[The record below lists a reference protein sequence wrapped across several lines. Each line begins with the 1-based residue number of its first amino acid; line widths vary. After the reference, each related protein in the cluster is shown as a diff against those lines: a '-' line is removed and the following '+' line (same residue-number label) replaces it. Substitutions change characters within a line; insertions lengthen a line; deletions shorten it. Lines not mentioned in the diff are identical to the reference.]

1 MALTL
6 TELMVVPGTGN
17 KRMSAWKVTGDGS
30 SYQVIVKD
38 IKMSKIEAAWT
49 ENISSETDVRVVVTN
64 YDYVDGPVD
73 IIELGGN
80 GDLELPI
87 SNGAEIVLFVIG
99 Y

>member
-17 KRMSAWKVTGDGS
+17 KLMSAWKITGDGS
-30 SYQVIVKD
+30 SYQVTVKD
-38 IKMSKIEAAWT
+38 LKMSKIEAAWT
-49 ENISSETDVRVVVTN
+49 ENINSEKDVRVVVSN

-73 IIELGGN
+73 IIELGGD
-80 GDLELPI
+80 GTLELPI
-87 SNGAEIVLFVIG
+87 TNGAEIVLFVIG

>member
-17 KRMSAWKVTGDGS
+17 KRMVIFKVTGDGT
-30 SYQVIVKD
+30 SYQVNVRD
-38 IKMSKIEAAWT
+38 LKMSKIEAAWT
-49 ENISSETDVRVVVTN
+49 ENINNDYKVDIKVVN

-73 IIELGGN
+73 IIEIGDGAGSEVILN
-80 GDLELPI
+80 GKEHLL
-87 SNGAEIVLFVIG
+87 VVIG